1 MKTVSRFALIFCL
14 FATAASG
21 VFAGDFEPDTDGP
34 WVNVDIIDLTEY
46 GDASYLDYLGEAY
59 VAILEAVKK
68 EGLILDFGV
77 MMKVTGN
84 TSDGDV
90 VIWWSIKSLADYE
103 KVGERMGEI
112 LGEMKTAE
120 EWQTIWAELEKLR
133 TVRSS
138 NFYRQVLW
146 TEAAE

>member
-14 FATAASG
+14 FAISASG
-21 VFAGDFEPDTDGP
+21 VLAGEFEPGADGP
-34 WVNVDIIDLTEY
+34 WVNVDVIDLVEY
-46 GDASYLDYLGEAY
+46 GDASYLDYLGEGY
-59 VAILEAVKK
+59 VAILEKVKQ

-77 MMKVTGN
+77 MMRVTGN
-84 TSDGDV
+84 NSDGDV
-90 VIWWSIKSLADYE
+90 VIWWSFNSLADYE
-103 KVGERMGEI
+103 KVGDRMGEI
-112 LGEMKTAE
+112 LSEMKSAQ
-120 EWQTIWAELEKLR
+120 EWQDIWQELEKLR